1 MKKVE
6 SSIEAAFKKQDAESL
21 SAVNAYLQDVPAN
34 VETQDRPPK
43 RRNG

>member
-1 MKKVE
+1 MKKVG
-6 SSIEAAFKKQDAESL
+6 
-21 SAVNAYLQDVPAN
+21 AVNAYLHDVPAN